1 MQTTTIHIPIQ
12 IPQQY
17 HNVEQ
22 LKEQLV
28 RYAMHLIA
36 NAPVQETEKKKS
48 YAIDALCGVIP
59 AEKSEGEYID
69 EYLQEKYG
77 I

>member
-1 MQTTTIHIPIQ
+1 MQTTTINVPIQ

-28 RYAMHLIA
+28 RYAMHIIA
-36 NAPVQETEKKKS
+36 NTPQETTGKKTYS
-48 YAIDALCGVIP
+48 IDALCGVIP
-59 AEKSEGEYID
+59 TEKYDGEYID